1 MLALYLIFGTLTKSL
16 FRITANSYLNR
27 IIDLVSFSTDTIAKD
42 LTLRK
47 LFTVI
52 GISLALAGCGSSST
66 NTPVTETLAS
76 FPNGAGVFRKDMVDP
91 SAGSQGNTTK
101 VLAYVPDLS
110 KWVNDFSYSDVTSI
124 ANHNVPSL
132 VNSIFGSGVDYYYDA
147 NADVTI
153 LGENYNFVVLKV
165 ASSPVYLTGGYDAT
179 LN

>member
-1 MLALYLIFGTLTKSL
+1 
-16 FRITANSYLNR
+16 
-27 IIDLVSFSTDTIAKD
+27 
-42 LTLRK
+42 LRK

-91 SAGSQGNTTK
+91 NTGTQGNTTK

-124 ANHNVPSL
+124 VNHNVPL
-132 VNSIFGSGVDYYYDA
+132 LQNNALGSGVDYYSDA
-147 NADVTI
+147 SGNVTI
-153 LGENYNFVVLKV
+153 LSENYNFVVLKS
-165 ASSPVYLTGGYDAT
+165 ASS
-179 LN
+179 